1 LETTQ
6 AFGPDYERDAQ
17 EYVEFCKNCGLLL
30 SDGIRMWRDTLNAM
44 GISNGTIE
52 VKIASATKLIRG
64 MEHPK
69 PNTPSLQDAMG

>member
-1 LETTQ
+1 METTQ
-6 AFGPDYERDAQ
+6 AFGPDYERDSE

-30 SDGIRMWRDTLNAM
+30 SDV
-44 GISNGTIE
+44 E